1 MMGDDYGSVGS
12 SNTALSRQESYQSRS
27 NAVNGR
33 GTPSAGGG
41 SQTSTPRSRRGIT
54 AGNLG
59 RPNPSLPKGLGMN
72 ISKVGDGS
80 ALPHHKAG
88 RVKVGVRC
96 RPAFDDELAFA
107 AQRGETF
114 SSIVGTREEGNGQDL
129 GQVSLTMMSGKRRE
143 FLFDYV
149 FAADAAQ
156 DQVYERLARPVVA
169 DVIRGF
175 NGTIFAYGQT
185 GTGKT

>member
-1 MMGDDYGSVGS
+1 MDRDELRATSSV
-12 SNTALSRQESYQSRS
+12 LSRQEMSQQSRS
-27 NAVNGR
+27 GGANGR
-33 GTPSAGGG
+33 ALGTISG
-41 SQTSTPRSRRGIT
+41 STPRSRRT
-54 AGNLG
+54 VTPGNLG
-59 RPNPSLPKGLGMN
+59 RPSPTLPKGTGSV
-72 ISKVGDGS
+72 ISKNDDN
-80 ALPHHKAG
+80 APHHKAG

-107 AQRGETF
+107 AQRGESF
-114 SSIVGTREEGNGQDL
+114 ESIVGTREEGNGQEL
-129 GQVSLTMMSGKRRE
+129 GQVSLTMLSGKRRE

-149 FAADAAQ
+149 FSAEAPQ
-156 DQVYERLARPVVA
+156 DQVYERLARPVVS